1 MKGWKSAAIR
11 ILLLAISLG
20 GCAEI
25 PEKSEPVAPPPEVLQ
40 FRITWKPYSGRGE
53 VIQRIV
59 DSYNSSG
66 GQRFSV
72 QLAEGDEDFGT
83 TREAL
88 ASPNGP
94 DIYVLPYRYIRYF
107 GERGEIADL
116 SGDFGNDRTAYYES
130 IWKLGTVE
138 ERVYGIP
145 WLGHSM
151 CLIYNQ
157 DLLRKAGIDGKAIT
171 DMDSLLD
178 AMAAVEART
187 TAKGIGLVGAN
198 HNDVSWMVNQFIS
211 GYGSPLVDASGRKVA
226 VNNEKARAALSFY
239 RDVLGGHAQP
249 GWQNHTGVEVME
261 AFRNQEVAF
270 EFQGIWGVTDIWK
283 NGREFSVGVISPETV
298 GLHSEVGPMML
309 ALPARISPEKRAG
322 AVDFIRYLIS
332 AEAQARIM
340 DGEYSPEHDAYY
352 PFRVPVRK
360 DLTEALVFQKYPEF
374 VPFLKGFENPSVDVP
389 VPGWQLV
396 KEQYYA
402 PGLHEVMTGTLSIDD
417 FLKRIETEGNRILAE
432 DSR

>member
-1 MKGWKSAAIR
+1 MKGWKFAAVGA
-11 ILLLAISLG
+11 LLLAIYLG

-25 PEKSEPVAPPPEVLQ
+25 PEKSAPVPPTQEALQ

-53 VIQRIV
+53 AIQRIV

-66 GQRFSV
+66 DRRFSV

-83 TREAL
+83 TSEAL

-107 GERGEIADL
+107 GEGGEIADL
-116 SGDFGNDRTAYYES
+116 SGDFQNDRTAYYES
-130 IWKLGTVE
+130 IWKLGTVKDQ
-138 ERVYGIP
+138 VYGIP

-151 CLIYNQ
+151 CLLYNQ
-157 DLLRKAGIDGKAIT
+157 NLLQKAGIDGKEIT
-171 DMDSLLD
+171 DMDSLLK
-178 AMAAVEART
+178 AMTAVESQT
-187 TAKGIGLVGAN
+187 GAKGIGLVGAN
-198 HNDVSWMVNQFIS
+198 HNDVSWMVNQFIY
-211 GYGSPLVDASGRKVA
+211 GYGSELVDASGKSVV
-226 VNNEKARAALSFY
+226 VNNEKAKAALGFY
-239 RDVLGGHAQP
+239 REVLGSHAQP
-249 GWQNHTGVEVME
+249 GWQEATGVEVMD

-270 EFQGIWGVTDIWK
+270 EFQGIWGITDIWK
-283 NGREFSVGVISPETV
+283 NGRAFSVGVISPDTL
-298 GLHSEVGPMML
+298 GLRSEVGPMML
-309 ALPARISPEKRAG
+309 ALPAGITPEKREG
-322 AVDFIRYLIS
+322 AVDFIRFLIS
-332 AEAQARIM
+332 AEAQERIM

-396 KEQYYA
+396 KDQYYA
-402 PGLHEVMTGTLSIDD
+402 PGLHEVMTGALSIDE
-417 FLKRIETEGNRILAE
+417 FLQQIETEGNRILAE
-432 DSR
+432 DSK